1 MLQNKIQ
8 TALQNAKNRGEDE
21 GGFTLIELLVV
32 ILIIGI
38 LAAIALPTFLGQSDK
53 AKDSSAK
60 SDARN
65 AVTQMESCIADA
77 TGNTA
82 AAVTACSTNT
92 QVLGAGDSAVTVT
105 GVSGSAYTINA
116 ESDTTT
122 IFSIAKAG
130 TSPGAYTRTCGG
142 PTTSTATARRGQ
154 GGCPTTGSW

>member
-8 TALQNAKNRGEDE
+8 QALQNAKNRGEDE

-65 AVTQMESCIADA
+65 AVTQIESCLADGPTDGALTCAKIGDGTEVANDADNDDLAQFKLLDKVVTKGAANGTYVVQANSKAGADHTYTITKNSPGGFTYTKGSKA
-77 TGNTA
+77 TGAWT
-82 AAVTACSTNT
+82 
-92 QVLGAGDSAVTVT
+92 
-105 GVSGSAYTINA
+105 SG
-116 ESDTTT
+116 E
-122 IFSIAKAG
+122 
-130 TSPGAYTRTCGG
+130 
-142 PTTSTATARRGQ
+142 
-154 GGCPTTGSW
+154 